1 MDRQT
6 DAETEVA
13 GAVLLPATGCLFVA
27 KGDVPGMSTYGV
39 TPTVRCFKLR
49 TNDIG
54 LTSGARG
61 KFF

>member
-27 KGDVPGMSTYGV
+27 KGDVLSLCSGYVNVRGDSF
-39 TPTVRCFKLR
+39 RCFKYLEPM
-49 TNDIG
+49 TPHF
-54 LTSGARG
+54 L
-61 KFF
+61 